1 MSRTSPFITPCS
13 PMFSKVPPIGPL
25 WVHEVKFDGYRLQIH
40 KVGKHVVLYSK
51 RGNDLTSSYPT
62 LVRAVT
68 KLPTKAVILDAEL
81 TICAPDGSPD
91 FSALLRRK
99 TDGLRVWVFDILS
112 QSGKDQR
119 LKPLGTRR
127 AKLKTLM
134 GRVES
139 QLIGYSEAF
148 SEPVPLL
155 AACAARGM
163 EGIVSKRLDRPY
175 RSGPSKEWLKTK
187 CPQWREEN
195 SWRHEFFQRR

>member
-1 MSRTSPFITPCS
+1 MASN
-13 PMFSKVPPIGPL
+13 
-25 WVHEVKFDGYRLQIH
+25 
-40 KVGKHVVLYSK
+40 VVLYSK
-51 RGNDLTSSYPT
+51 RGNDFTSSYPT
-62 LVRAVT
+62 LVSAVA

-81 TICAPDGSPD
+81 TFCAPDGSPN

-99 TDGLRVWVFDILS
+99 TDGLRVWVFDIFS

-119 LKPLGTRR
+119 LKPLSARR
-127 AKLKTLM
+127 AKLK

-139 QLIGYSEAF
+139 QVIGNSEAF

-163 EGIVSKRLDRPY
+163 EGIVSKQIDRPY

-195 SWRHEFFQRR
+195 SWRYEFFQRR